1 MDDLSVRRVIN
12 AVAPVVPRNYVIM
25 EVKSNLVASERKEV
39 LKRFSAP
46 HFKKVAQVVMGEPT
60 ENYKKTQI
68 EKLLHEKQEKADLE
82 WRAKKAEE
90 ERKRQVEVRQKQL
103 QEMRKKA
110 DEQRKKA
117 AEEAKKKAEEAKKKA
132 DEAKAKKED
141 ESKSKE
147 AAEVGGVEGT
157 EDVEMKGNEENK
169 EGDDN
174 DKNEEKKADDDCE
187 EPKVDEVAPM
197 EVDEL
202 KDMVKENDEN
212 NADEMETKEKEG
224 EEGPPKVELTEEEE
238 KMWFRPQPGAPDL
251 TSTVLSQSFAYFTI
265 PEKDEGFD
273 AIRYEWQNEE
283 TSKEYLRKWVLEKK
297 LTSRME
303 DLQPS
308 QWFKDKL
315 AEWQKNISRMAAKAK
330 SVQGFLFKCCK
341 GREEG

>member
-1 MDDLSVRRVIN
+1 MGSVRRVIN

-25 EVKSNLVASERKEV
+25 EVKANLVAAERKEV

-46 HFKKVAQVVMGEPT
+46 HFKRVAHVVMGEPT
-60 ENYKKTQI
+60 DNYKKMQI
-68 EKLLHEKQEKADLE
+68 DRLLQEKQEKADME

-117 AEEAKKKAEEAKKKA
+117 ADEAKKKAEDTKKKI
-132 DEAKAKKED
+132 DELKAKKE
-141 ESKSKE
+141 EANAKE
-147 AAEVGGVEGT
+147 AAEIKGVEGM
-157 EDVEMKGNEENK
+157 EDVEMKGNEEKK

-174 DKNEEKKADDDCE
+174 EENQDKKADDDAE
-187 EPKVDEVAPM
+187 DPKIDKGAPM
-197 EVDEL
+197 EVDDQ
-202 KDMVKENDEN
+202 KDMAKEGERDNDEN
-212 NADEMETKEKEG
+212 NIDELETKEKGE

-273 AIRYEWQNEE
+273 DIRYEWQNED

-297 LTSRME
+297 LT
-303 DLQPS
+303 
-308 QWFKDKL
+308 
-315 AEWQKNISRMAAKAK
+315 
-330 SVQGFLFKCCK
+330 
-341 GREEG
+341 